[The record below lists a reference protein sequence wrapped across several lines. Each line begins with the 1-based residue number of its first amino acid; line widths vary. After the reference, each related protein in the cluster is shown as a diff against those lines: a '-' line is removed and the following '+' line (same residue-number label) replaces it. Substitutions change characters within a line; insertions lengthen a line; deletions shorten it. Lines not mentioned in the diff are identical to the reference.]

1 MSKIGRIFQIL
12 FGDDIGV
19 VPQNSTMSSDEIG
32 FGPQDPGVEDKKLKF
47 NKDAIMEELKVPPV
61 KIEQGKITLKIFEVK
76 RIIASLKKKKMDISI
91 YQETLKQL
99 ENRKRFTPEIEEHL
113 NLYPITT
120 REKIEE
126 LSTKYKLVFRN
137 LQGITRDIPLGAV
150 KAIEEFCKPLEKNKI
165 SFDGSNFF
173 LIASDDWW
181 QKKRDPILVVKSPF
195 GNYYH
200 ILYAWDKEV
209 NIVSELFD
217 DNDE

>member
-1 MSKIGRIFQIL
+1 MGKISRIISIL
-12 FGDDIGV
+12 FGEDGLPISQQ
-19 VPQNSTMSSDEIG
+19 PITDEIG
-32 FGPQDPGVEDKKLKF
+32 FGPQEPGVENKKLKF

-76 RIIASLKKKKMDISI
+76 RIIASLKKKKMDISV

-137 LQGITRDIPLGAV
+137 LNGITRDIPLGAV
-150 KAIEEFCKPLEKNKI
+150 KAIETFCELLEKNKI
-165 SFDGSNFF
+165 SFDGNNFF

-209 NIVSELFD
+209 NIVSELF
-217 DNDE
+217 EE